1 MPIQIGQTSPDFS
14 NPTALMSDCHRRIE
28 IFLSALQKVGEADDE
43 LTHESKRTLDR
54 ALRYF
59 REAAPKHTKDEEE
72 SLFPRMRKRE
82 SAEMASVMA
91 QMDRLERDHKKAQ
104 ALHDEVEQLG
114 ERWLQQATINRAER
128 QRFCAAVSELE
139 EIYRE
144 HIELEDQKVFP
155 LAARILSTEEQRE
168 VGLEM
173 ARRRSLPDMSV
184 GISSNKFLR

>member
-1 MPIQIGQTSPDFS
+1 MPIQIGQKSPDFS

-28 IFLSALQKVGEADDE
+28 MFLSGLRKVGDGGDE
-43 LTHESKRTLDR
+43 LSPESTHALDA

-91 QMDRLERDHKKAQ
+91 QMDRLERDHQVAQ
-104 ALHDEVEQLG
+104 ALHDEVEQIG
-114 ERWLQQATINRAER
+114 KRWLRQATINCAER
-128 QRFCAAVSELE
+128 QRFRNAVGKLE

-155 LAARILSTEEQRE
+155 LAARVLSADEQRE

-173 ARRRSLPDMSV
+173 ARRR
-184 GISSNKFLR
+184 R

>member
-1 MPIQIGQTSPDFS
+1 MPLRIGQKSPDFS

-28 IFLSALQKVGEADDE
+28 MFLSTLRKVGDVGDE
-43 LTHESKRTLDR
+43 LTTESTRALDA

-72 SLFPRMRKRE
+72 SLFPRMRKRK
-82 SAEMASVMA
+82 STEMTTVMA
-91 QMDRLERDHKKAQ
+91 EMDRLECDHQVAQ
-104 ALHDEVEQLG
+104 ALHDEVEQIG
-114 ERWLQQATINRAER
+114 KRWLRQATINRAER
-128 QRFCAAVSELE
+128 QRFRNDVGKLE

-155 LAARILSTEEQRE
+155 LAARVLSAEEQRE

-173 ARRRSLPDMSV
+173 ARRRT
-184 GISSNKFLR
+184 